1 MRKILF
7 QVMLAFILATIIMA
21 IPLYFGKNKTL
32 ETRMETSEEYGA
44 AKSPVPAAAIE
55 SAQTTTTILMDKNR
69 VDYTNVYMM
78 IFISLT
84 ISFIITIIFVR
95 IRV

>member
-7 QVMLAFILATIIMA
+7 QVMLAFILATIIMV
-21 IPLYFGKNKTL
+21 IPLYFEKQKTL

-55 SAQTTTTILMDKNR
+55 SAQTTTILMDKNR